1 KKTVT
6 LFADGAGAVVL
17 KSEENSESGFLTGS
31 LFTDGQYS
39 DWMGIYA
46 GGTHMPVTPEVVE
59 NKDHLLKFVKKFP
72 KEINPTT
79 WTRMIK
85 VSCEEINILPSQ
97 IDHYFFTQININ
109 TIWETLDNL
118 GVEKTKAHTIM
129 DKYGYTGSACIP
141 MAFDDAVK
149 KGKVKKGD
157 VLCFM
162 GSGGGLAFANAI
174 YKY

>member
-1 KKTVT
+1 
-6 LFADGAGAVVL
+6 
-17 KSEENSESGFLTGS
+17 
-31 LFTDGQYS
+31 
-39 DWMGIYA
+39 
-46 GGTHMPVTPEVVE
+46 MPVTHEVVE

-72 KEINPTT
+72 KEINPTI
-79 WTRMIK
+79 WTKMIK
-85 VSCEEINILPSQ
+85 ESCGKINILPSQ

-109 TIWETLDNL
+109 TIWETLANL

-141 MAFDDAVK
+141 MAFDDAVQ